1 MSIQIEMR
9 AIGDLKPH
17 TRNARTHPEAQLG
30 SIAKSIRKF
39 GFTSP
44 VLINDA
50 GVILAGHGRVEAA
63 KLAGLEAAP
72 VVRISHLSDV
82 EQRAYMLADN
92 KLAQLA
98 GYNDDLLAEELQD
111 LVNLNWDIDLTG
123 FSVAETDFIL
133 DAAQARKS
141 DPKLDE
147 DDIVP
152 ETSIETVSQL
162 GDVWH
167 LGPHKVVCGDS
178 RLSDP
183 YTRFADDR
191 PYDLMFADVPYN
203 VPIQGNVCGSGKVKH
218 REFAMA
224 SGEMSPLEY
233 TTFLAVTLSIAAL
246 SLRDGAIS
254 FVCIDWRHYKELIEA
269 GQIAFEEYKQLCVW
283 NKTNGGMGTFYRSKH
298 ELILVFKTGSAPHV
312 NNFGLG
318 ENGRYRTNVWDYPG
332 ISSVSKTR
340 SSELAMHP
348 TVKPVKLVLDAI
360 EDCSKRGDIVL
371 DPFAGSGT
379 TLIAA
384 ERCGRV
390 ARVIEYDPGYCD
402 TIVAR
407 YRAATGK
414 IATLGLDGPNFD
426 QVASERRANEGAI
439 V

>member
-1 MSIQIEMR
+1 MGIHFEMR
-9 AIGDLKPH
+9 AIGDLTPH
-17 TRNARTHPEAQLG
+17 KRNARTHPEAQLG
-30 SIAKSIRKF
+30 KIAKSIQKF

-44 VLINDA
+44 VLINDH

-63 KLAGLEAAP
+63 KLAGLEAVP
-72 VVRISHLSDV
+72 VVLISHLSDV

-98 GYNDDLLAEELQD
+98 GYNEDLLAEELQD

-123 FSVAETDFIL
+123 FTMAETDLIL

-141 DPKLDE
+141 DPKLHD

-152 ETSIETVSQL
+152 ETSLEPVSRP
-162 GDVWH
+162 GDVWI

-178 RLSDP
+178 RSGDT
-183 YTRFADDR
+183 YKGFGDER

-203 VPIQGNVCGSGKVKH
+203 VPIQGNVCGSGKTKH

-233 TTFLAVTLSIAAL
+233 TTFLAVTLSIAAT
-246 SLRDGAIS
+246 SLRNGAIS

-298 ELILVFKTGSAPHV
+298 ELILVFKSGTAPHI

-360 EDCSKRGDIVL
+360 EDCSKRGDFVL

-402 TIVAR
+402 TIIAR

-414 IATLGLDGPNFD
+414 VATLGEKGPSFD
-426 QVASERRANEGAI
+426 EVAKGRRSIQGEI
-439 V
+439 K